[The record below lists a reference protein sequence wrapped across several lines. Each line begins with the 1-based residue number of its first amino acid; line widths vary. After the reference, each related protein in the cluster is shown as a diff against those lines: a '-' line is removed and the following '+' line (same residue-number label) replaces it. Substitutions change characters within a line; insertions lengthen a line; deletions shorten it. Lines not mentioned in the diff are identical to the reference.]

1 MRATSRASLANL
13 TELLDEKLRSQ
24 GDEGETVAKQLFTFS
39 DALQQSGPLRRVL
52 ADPARTAEAKSEL
65 AAKLL
70 SEALPAAQKVA
81 AAAVAQR
88 WSADT
93 DLIHAIEFLGYS
105 AALRSVAGD
114 EELHRV
120 EDELVTL
127 AKALQG
133 DRDFRRMAVDKS
145 VPVDQRADLIS
156 KLLAGRTHPVTELV
170 ARRCAQ
176 VPRNKTYIPAVL
188 EIADAAAARRN
199 EQVAE
204 VISGKQ
210 LSEAQL
216 ARITDLLAK
225 AYGRPVGLR
234 SSVDPEVVGGLRILI
249 GSDVI
254 DSTVLAR
261 LNDAQREIAS

>member
-13 TELLDEKLRSQ
+13 TALLDEKLRSQ

-93 DLIHAIEFLGYS
+93 DLIHAIEYLGYS

-114 EELHRV
+114 EELHRI

-127 AKALQG
+127 AKALQS
-133 DRDFRRMAVDKS
+133 DRDFRQLAVERTI
-145 VPVDQRADLIS
+145 PIAQRAELIS
-156 KLLAGRTHPVTELV
+156 GLLAGRAHPVTELI

-176 VPRNKTYIPAVL
+176 VPRKKTYIPAIL
-188 EIADAAAARRN
+188 EIADAAASRRN

-204 VISGKQ
+204 VISGAA

-216 ARITDLLAK
+216 QRITDLLAN
-225 AYGRPVGLR
+225 AYGVAIGLR
-234 SSVDPEVVGGLRILI
+234 ATVDPEVVGGLRILI
-249 GSDVI
+249 GSDVV
-254 DSTVLAR
+254 DSTVLSR
-261 LNDAQREIAS
+261 MNDAQRKFAS